1 MANDWVVVAENLVK
15 TYVMGEVDVNALQ
28 GASVKIARGE
38 VVSIMGPSGSG
49 KSTMMNIIGCL
60 DRPTSGEYMLDGE
73 VVAAMTDD
81 QLAGVRNRKV
91 GFVFQSFNLLSR
103 QTALFNVELPLR
115 YAGQMDASTR
125 RARAA
130 QALKAVGL
138 EDRMTHRPTELSG
151 GQQQRV
157 AIARAIVNQPAIIMA
172 DEPTGNLDSKVG
184 REIMQ
189 LLLNLNKEI
198 GTTLIIVTHDP
209 MIAGQTQRIIRLRD
223 GVVENDGVKNGGA
236 Q

>member
-1 MANDWVVVAENLVK
+1 MNQDWVVVADDLIK
-15 TYVMGEVDVNALQ
+15 TYKMGEMEVNALR

-49 KSTMMNIIGCL
+49 KSTMMNILGCL
-60 DRPTSGEYMLDGE
+60 DRPTSGSYMLDGE
-73 VVAAMTDD
+73 LVAEMTDD
-81 QLAGVRNRKV
+81 QLASVRNRKV

-115 YAGQMDASTR
+115 YAGDVENR
-125 RARAA
+125 RQRAA
-130 QALKAVGL
+130 DALKAVGL
-138 EDRMTHRPTELSG
+138 ENRMTHRPTELSG

-157 AIARAIVNQPAIIMA
+157 AIARAIVNEPAIIMA

-184 REIMQ
+184 KEIMS
-189 LLLNLNKEI
+189 LLLDLNKQR

-209 MIAGQTQRIIRLRD
+209 KIADQTQRVIRLSD
-223 GVVENDGVKNGGA
+223 GVVENDGMKEGGA

>member
-1 MANDWVVVAENLVK
+1 MTKDWVVVASDLVK
-15 TYVMGEVDVNALQ
+15 TYKMGLVEVNALQ

-49 KSTMMNIIGCL
+49 KSTMMNILGCL
-60 DRPTSGEYMLDGE
+60 DRPTSGEYTLDGE
-73 VVAAMTDD
+73 VVATMTDD

-115 YAGQMDASTR
+115 YAGQVENR

-130 QALKAVGL
+130 ESLKAVGL

-157 AIARAIVNQPAIIMA
+157 AIARAIVNEPAIIMA

-189 LLLNLNKEI
+189 LLLNLNEEI

-209 MIAGQTQRIIRLRD
+209 TIAGQTQRIIRLRD
-223 GVVENDGVKNGGA
+223 GVVENDGMKNGGA